1 MTHVVLTSSSK
12 FLSSVFSSKNSFRV
26 ETWWNKQHHGMMEN
40 ITNEIDEGNKKD
52 DDDDVNDD
60 AKWLGVPLEDIPIGK
75 RRRLSRQHSS
85 LSSSNGGM
93 QQNDEKGN
101 PSPPQNPP
109 RQNTN
114 VLLNDD
120 DKVDR
125 FINTKRGFKECLHV
139 ESVPAKISNSVPL
152 ENVDR
157 NIVSDEMKLICRQ
170 VGIVRIY
177 SHQAEAIRRARQ
189 GESVVISTPT
199 ASGKSLCYIIPI
211 LEMIMEEPNAR
222 ALLMYP
228 LKALANNQAESFKG
242 LSTLRNAQL
251 EEERDKM
258 G

>member
-1 MTHVVLTSSSK
+1 MVLTSSK
-12 FLSSVFSSKNSFRV
+12 FLLSFLQKFAFRG

-52 DDDDVNDD
+52 DDDDVNDDD

-101 PSPPQNPP
+101 PSPPRNPP

-125 FINTKRGFKECLHV
+125 FINTKR
-139 ESVPAKISNSVPL
+139 
-152 ENVDR
+152 
-157 NIVSDEMKLICRQ
+157 
-170 VGIVRIY
+170 
-177 SHQAEAIRRARQ
+177 
-189 GESVVISTPT
+189 
-199 ASGKSLCYIIPI
+199 
-211 LEMIMEEPNAR
+211 
-222 ALLMYP
+222 
-228 LKALANNQAESFKG
+228 
-242 LSTLRNAQL
+242 
-251 EEERDKM
+251 
-258 G
+258 